1 MSVTPD
7 RVDVSGA
14 VSVLRRGIAA
24 SPELRNGI
32 RLTVALALLSGAGQ
46 VVGPVLIQQV
56 LDKGLTDGGVD
67 LPTVYRLGAIAA
79 VLICL
84 TALCTATTQRRLAI
98 ASERA
103 LAALRTRAFGHI
115 HRLSLATLTDE
126 RRGVLVSRVTSDVDT
141 LSRFFEWGGVAWLVQ
156 GALMLAALVTMTVYD
171 WRLAL
176 VTVLVV
182 SPLPFVMRLLQPRLA
197 AAYDAVRNRV
207 GDLLG
212 SVSEAVQGA
221 PVIRAYGVEARST
234 GRVVESVDGYLAA
247 TTRAAKL
254 GALQFPI
261 GEVIATFAVA
271 AALLC
276 GVLLGPAGGLT
287 AGELVAFAF
296 LVRLFLQP
304 ITILIEIFDQTQTAV
319 AGWRKV
325 LDVLDTPVQVVDP
338 THGVELSSRAPEL
351 VVDGVSHEYRRG
363 RPVLREVSF
372 TVPAGSRVAL
382 VGATGSGKTTLAKL
396 LTRLSDPTSGRIL
409 VDGLDLRDVAPGS
422 LRSRIVMVPQDGFLF
437 DTTVAENVRFGAPAA
452 TDADVRRA
460 FDELD
465 LGEWLDALPH
475 GLSTRVGQR
484 GEHLSVGERQL
495 VSLARAHAAGPT
507 CLLLDEATSAVDPA
521 TETQLTH
528 ALERLSAGRTTVT
541 IAHRL
546 ATAESAD
553 CVFVLEDGVLVESG
567 PHASLV
573 ARGGVY
579 AGLHAS
585 WLDVTAAT
593 AAG

>member
-1 MSVTPD
+1 VTEATD
-7 RVDVSGA
+7 RVKLSGA
-14 VSVLRRGIAA
+14 MSVLRRGVAA
-24 SPELRNGI
+24 SPELRTGM
-32 RLTVALALLSGAGQ
+32 RLTVVLALLSGAGQ
-46 VVGPVLIQQV
+46 VVVPVLIQQV
-56 LDKGLTDGGVD
+56 LDKGIGDAGVH
-67 LPTVYRLGAIAA
+67 LPTVYRLAVGAA
-79 VLICL
+79 VLVCL
-84 TALCTATTQRRLAI
+84 TALCTATTQRRLAV

-156 GALMLAALVTMTVYD
+156 GALMLAATVTMFVYD
-171 WRLAL
+171 WRLAI
-176 VTVLVV
+176 VTIVVV
-182 SPLPFVMRLLQPRLA
+182 SPLPLIMRGLQPRLA

-207 GDLLG
+207 GELLG

-221 PVIRAYGVEARST
+221 PVIRAYGVQERST
-234 GRVVESVDGYLAA
+234 ARVVESVDGYLSA
-247 TTRAAKL
+247 TVRAAKL

-261 GEVIATFAVA
+261 GEVAATLAVA
-271 AALLC
+271 AALLG
-276 GVLLGPAGGLT
+276 GVLLGPGSGLST
-287 AGELVAFAF
+287 GELVAFVF

-325 LDVLDTPVQVVDP
+325 LDVLDTPVEVVDP
-338 THGVELSSRAPEL
+338 VPGVELSARAPEL
-351 VVDGVSHEYRRG
+351 VVDGVTHEYRRG
-363 RPVLREVSF
+363 RPVLHDVSLR
-372 TVPAGSRVAL
+372 VPAGSRVAL

-396 LTRLSDPTSGRIL
+396 LTRLSDPTTGRIL
-409 VDGLDLRDVAPGS
+409 VDGVELRDVAPGS
-422 LRSRIVMVPQDGFLF
+422 LRQRIVMVPQDGFLF
-437 DTTVAENVRFGAPAA
+437 DTTVADNVRFGSPDA
-452 TDADVRRA
+452 TDDDVRRA
-460 FDELD
+460 FDELE
-465 LGEWLDALPH
+465 LGDWLDSLPH
-475 GLSTRVGQR
+475 GLETRVGQR

-521 TETQLTH
+521 TETRLSR
-528 ALERLSAGRTTVT
+528 ALERLAAGRTTVT

-553 CVFVLEDGVLVESG
+553 RVFVLDHGVLVESG
-567 PHASLV
+567 HHDELV